1 MLTEYSTYDELR
13 KFRDKAVVKSWLL
26 MQQEG
31 MKRLLRLKRM
41 EWNLYKSGYYSPIKK
56 LFEVDGQEVNFYIYP
71 SKTKYGTIDPLSY
84 QTNLTVGINTSK
96 GLSEY
101 QFHPKLITISTPHYI
116 SRFNERG
123 TIIDEPQQS
132 ERHPYIRNGR
142 EYELLTVG
150 DNVIVCRRP
159 EPDIIIYVTHLTKD
173 MCTSRN
179 FQAIFAQAGKVID
192 EHDIYVWK

>member
-41 EWNLYKSGYYSPIKK
+41 EWNLYKSGYRSPIKK
-56 LFEVDGQEVNFYIYP
+56 RFEVDGQEVNLYIYP
-71 SKTKYGTIDPLSY
+71 SENEYGLIDSSTY
-84 QTNLTVGINTSK
+84 QTNITVGVNTSK

-123 TIIDEPQQS
+123 MIMDEPQQT
-132 ERHPYIRNGR
+132 ERHPYMRNGR
-142 EYELLTVG
+142 EYELLTFG

-159 EPDIIIYVTHLTKD
+159 EPDILIHVTHLTKD

-179 FQAIFAQAGKVID
+179 FQAIFAQADKAID
-192 EHDIYVWK
+192 EHDIYIWK